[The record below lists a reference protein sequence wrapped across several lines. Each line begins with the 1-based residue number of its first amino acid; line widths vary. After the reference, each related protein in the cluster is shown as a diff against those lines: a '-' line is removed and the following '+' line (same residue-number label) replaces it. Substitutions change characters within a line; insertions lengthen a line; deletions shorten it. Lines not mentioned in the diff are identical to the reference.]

1 MQKRSNSR
9 GTSSRW
15 LPGGRRLLAL
25 LCTLLLLCT
34 FTIFSLSSN
43 ISYPGLL
50 FAAKDVCNGEPA
62 LLPSSSSSLLHSQIF
77 GLQAQ
82 VGVLLQQLH
91 NDSLTGSKP
100 LSAFSDQLL
109 RLAVSLDK
117 VAGSLSNPS
126 RSSLAATEMSQVD
139 EDLTEPT
146 DDENEYDSTGRVKS
160 FTSGEVHNYISP
172 KPNRQNGKKN
182 FLGME
187 AITPA
192 VGFGCAHM
200 ATHLDRFV
208 SYKMYE
214 MCPDDWD
221 VAQRLI
227 LNGCDPLPRRLCF
240 SRASPSYTNPIPLM
254 NSSLWAPPSDSNI
267 MWSHYKC
274 KSYDCLV
281 SGEANRRGF
290 FKCADCFNLT
300 KRGWEVATN
309 ESISAEF
316 TIDEVL
322 TLKPSE
328 IRVGLDFSPTTGTFA
343 ALMRERGVTIIS
355 ATLNLGAPFS
365 EVIALRG
372 LLPLYVSVGTRLPF
386 FDDTLDIVHSI
397 LFLDGW
403 IRVELLRFVLFDLDR
418 VLRPRGLL
426 WVDRFFCKKEDMKMY
441 LDEFGRLGYRK
452 LLWRVVPKT
461 DKLGD
466 ELFFSAVLEK
476 PTRT

>member
-1 MQKRSNSR
+1 MQKQSNSR

-25 LCTLLLLCT
+25 LCPLLLLCT

-91 NDSLTGSKP
+91 NDSLTGSKT
-100 LSAFSDQLL
+100 LLAFADQLL
-109 RLAVSLDK
+109 SIAVSLDK
-117 VAGSLSNPS
+117 VAGSISNPS
-126 RSSLAATEMSQVD
+126 GSSHAATEMSQVD
-139 EDLTEPT
+139 EDLTEST
-146 DDENEYDSTGRVKS
+146 DDENEDESTGRVKS
-160 FTSGEVHNYISP
+160 FTSRQVHNYISP

-227 LNGCDPLPRRLCF
+227 LNGRDSLPRRLCF
-240 SRASPSYTNPIPLM
+240 SRASPSYT
-254 NSSLWAPPSDSNI
+254 
-267 MWSHYKC
+267 
-274 KSYDCLV
+274 
-281 SGEANRRGF
+281 
-290 FKCADCFNLT
+290 
-300 KRGWEVATN
+300 
-309 ESISAEF
+309 
-316 TIDEVL
+316 
-322 TLKPSE
+322 
-328 IRVGLDFSPTTGTFA
+328 
-343 ALMRERGVTIIS
+343 
-355 ATLNLGAPFS
+355 
-365 EVIALRG
+365 
-372 LLPLYVSVGTRLPF
+372 
-386 FDDTLDIVHSI
+386 
-397 LFLDGW
+397 
-403 IRVELLRFVLFDLDR
+403 
-418 VLRPRGLL
+418 
-426 WVDRFFCKKEDMKMY
+426 
-441 LDEFGRLGYRK
+441 K
-452 LLWRVVPKT
+452 L
-461 DKLGD
+461 
-466 ELFFSAVLEK
+466 
-476 PTRT
+476 PTRFH